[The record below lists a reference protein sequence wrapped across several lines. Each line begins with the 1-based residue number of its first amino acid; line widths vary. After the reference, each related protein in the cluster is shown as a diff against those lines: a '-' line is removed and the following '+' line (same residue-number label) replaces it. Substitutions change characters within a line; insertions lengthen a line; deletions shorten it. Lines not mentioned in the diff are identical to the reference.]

1 MGLHTP
7 IDNRFRFGELYGIRN
22 SYSGMVRS
30 IDESRLEKQIYDLM
44 MTQLVESGNLEKIE
58 RFARKNASLRDFA
71 YDNSMNE
78 AVSAMEK
85 SIKGIDIPK
94 AVRKSAVNKFKRNV
108 WESISSIEPSEFRF
122 PSFKNEIT
130 EAEDAIEDDI
140 ELSTSQEEESESIDK
155 LISNI
160 SLNKGN
166 DIIQSRSDR
175 EFEKELANKTSS
187 EAPVKHNYSIRTIIL
202 ESIAGN
208 SKKRELIPPTT
219 IYTFNDGT
227 EPKDYLNTTMKSVV
241 SGINAACGLNFPESD
256 YTWMASGRPTPFL
269 RCEMVVNADAVKGNR
284 FLNAFF
290 GPAGEFKD
298 YLYRADGTPRLPPS
312 DAGVMNS
319 IDRDVNVISSYPIIR
334 VDTTVISWDMVNGEE
349 KLREIG
355 KDDFK
360 GTSIDFVN

>member
-30 IDESRLEKQIYDLM
+30 IEESRLEKQIYDLM
-44 MTQLVESGNLEKIE
+44 MAQLVESGNLEKIE
-58 RFARKNASLRDFA
+58 RFAKKNASLRDFA

-85 SIKGIDIPK
+85 STKGTDIPK
-94 AVRKSAVNKFKRNV
+94 AIRKSAVDKFKRNV
-108 WESISSIEPSEFRF
+108 WESVSSIKPSEFSF
-122 PSFKNEIT
+122 PSFKSEIN
-130 EAEDAIEDDI
+130 EAEDTTEDDI
-140 ELSTSQEEESESIDK
+140 ELSASQEEESDSIDK

-166 DIIQSRSDR
+166 DIIQSKSDR
-175 EFEKELANKTSS
+175 EFEKELANRTTS
-187 EAPVKHNYSIRTIIL
+187 EAAVKHNYSIRTIIL

-208 SKKRELIPPTT
+208 IQRTKLIPPTT
-219 IYTFNDGT
+219 IYSFNDGT

-241 SGINAACGLNFPESD
+241 NGINAACGLNFPESD
-256 YTWMASGRPTPFL
+256 YIWLASGRPTPFL
-269 RCEMVVNADAVKGNR
+269 KCEMVVNADAVKGNR

-319 IDRDVNVISSYPIIR
+319 IDREVNVISSYPIIK
-334 VDTTVISWDMVNGEE
+334 VYTTVISWDMVNGEE

-355 KDDFK
+355 KEDFK
-360 GTSIDFVN
+360 GTAIKVID